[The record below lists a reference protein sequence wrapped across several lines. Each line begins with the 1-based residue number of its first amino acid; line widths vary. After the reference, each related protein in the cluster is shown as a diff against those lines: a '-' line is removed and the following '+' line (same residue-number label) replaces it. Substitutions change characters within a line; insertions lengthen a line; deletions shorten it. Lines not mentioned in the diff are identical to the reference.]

1 MVIAV
6 MVAMVLV
13 VLMVILRVLVVACGC
28 RAASHVVVVASV
40 VARVE
45 SSLVI
50 TWSLVPLISVA
61 ALTRAVPS
69 TIATVI
75 ASSPSTTTTM
85 VL

>member
-6 MVAMVLV
+6 MVAMVVV
-13 VLMVILRVLVVACGC
+13 VLMVILMVLVVACGC
-28 RAASHVVVVASV
+28 RATSHIVVASV